1 MAVAGGADPV
11 AVEQMLAAT
20 LEDRTQVQ
28 ATLAVLRAVAAG
40 AQSRT
45 TAGIT
50 AAALSAMNAASGPNG
65 QGNSLA
71 ANAVTAVLTKPPH
84 ADRPAIIRRCQ
95 VDECNKLDV
104 GGGKCTA
111 HGGGKRC
118 QVDGCNAGDRGGGR
132 CISHGGGARQSDRC
146 DAGAAS
152 GGKFC
157 VTHGGGLRCTEEG
170 CDRVRKVRG
179 K

>member
-1 MAVAGGADPV
+1 
-11 AVEQMLAAT
+11 MLAAT
-20 LEDRTQVQ
+20 LGDPTQVQ

-40 AQSRT
+40 AQNRT

-71 ANAVTAVLTKPPH
+71 ANAVAAVLTRPPQ
-84 ADRPAIIRRCQ
+84 AERTAIIRRCQ
-95 VDECNKLDV
+95 VDACNKLDV

-118 QVDGCNAGDRGGGR
+118 QVDGCKCGPTAAAADASPTAAVSDARGRQVRRGR
-132 CISHGGGARQSDRC
+132 
-146 DAGAAS
+146 
-152 GGKFC
+152 
-157 VTHGGGLRCTEEG
+157 
-170 CDRVRKVRG
+170 RVRG
-179 K
+179 